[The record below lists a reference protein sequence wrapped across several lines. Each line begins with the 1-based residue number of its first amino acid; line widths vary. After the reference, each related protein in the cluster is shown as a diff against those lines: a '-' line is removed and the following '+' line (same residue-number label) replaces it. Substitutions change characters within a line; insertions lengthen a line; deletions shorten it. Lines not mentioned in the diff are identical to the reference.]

1 MPRRPTP
8 SRTRG
13 PLRTWSGN
21 RELGD
26 ALQRA
31 VDALPEYHRAVIVLR
46 EVDGMAYDEIAKV
59 LGCSVGTV
67 MSRLHYARG
76 KLKESLKSH
85 RDG

>member
-1 MPRRPTP
+1 
-8 SRTRG
+8 
-13 PLRTWSGN
+13 
-21 RELGD
+21 
-26 ALQRA
+26 
-31 VDALPEYHRAVIVLR
+31 VIVLR

-85 RDG
+85 REG